1 MTKQSYPCEGFT
13 NVFIQRDPAHVNPR
27 MQFVVHDKVL
37 PLVEELCKNRP
48 QWTLKSANVSLRDP
62 AIVSAHHF
70 DVYENGQLLGEIS
83 VESGY
88 RTDTGPVTYY
98 RYDNPRL
105 TLKRQ
110 RGMWNKTSKL
120 DLAVKNILK
129 AFHAKTLAETIVEV
143 EQQVE
148 VKLSENTR
156 TANADFDSGFRRM
169 GAFITGYIMANWDTI
184 APELKARGAPVPD
197 DLPERLTSKKEAE
210 ATERAYLDKQGFTI
224 LTRGS
229 DYIMVRGRGDERE
242 TEVKSSEQL
251 TDNIRR
257 NLGFLKLSEGSR
269 IIPNVGVRLNESTF
283 FVIDKELV

>member
-1 MTKQSYPCEGFT
+1 MTKQLYPCEGFS
-13 NVFIQRDPAHVNPR
+13 NVSINRNPAFVTPTTR
-27 MQFVVHDKVL
+27 FVVHDRML
-37 PLVEELCKNRP
+37 PLIEELCKHRP
-48 QWTLKSANVSLRDP
+48 QWTFKSLNASINTDVV
-62 AIVSAHHF
+62 AAHHF
-70 DVYENGQLLGEIS
+70 DVYENGQTLGEIS

-88 RTDTGPVTYY
+88 RVDIGSVTYY

-105 TLKRQ
+105 THKRQ
-110 RGMWNKTSKL
+110 RGIWNKTSKL

-143 EQQVE
+143 ERQIE
-148 VKLSENTR
+148 VKLNENTR

-169 GAFITGYIMANWDTI
+169 GAFITGYVMKHWDTI

-197 DLPERLTSKKEAE
+197 DLPERLATRKEAE
-210 ATERAYLDKQGFTI
+210 ATELAYRDKEGFTVI
-224 LTRGS
+224 TRGS
-229 DYIMVRGRGDERE
+229 DYIMVRGFGDERE

-269 IIPNVGVRLNESTF
+269 IIPNVGVRLNENTF
-283 FVIDKELV
+283 FVIDKELL

>member
-1 MTKQSYPCEGFT
+1 MTKQLYPCEGFP
-13 NVFIQRDPAHVNPR
+13 NVSINRNPAFVTPTTR
-27 MQFVVHDKVL
+27 FVVHDRIL
-37 PLVEELCKNRP
+37 PLIEELCKQRP
-48 QWTLKSANVSLRDP
+48 QWTFKSANQ
-62 AIVSAHHF
+62 AINADVVAAHHF
-70 DVYENGQLLGEIS
+70 EVYESGQSLGEIS

-88 RTDTGPVTYY
+88 RADTGSITYY
-98 RYDNPRL
+98 RFDNPRL
-105 TLKRQ
+105 TSKRQ
-110 RGMWNKTSKL
+110 RGIWTKTSKL

-143 EQQVE
+143 ERQIE

-169 GAFITGYIMANWDTI
+169 GAFLTGYVMRNWDTI
-184 APELKARGAPVPD
+184 APDLKARGAPVPD
-197 DLPERLTSKKEAE
+197 DLPERLAVRNEAE
-210 ATERAYLDKQGFTI
+210 ATQIAYHSKEGFTI
-224 LTRGS
+224 ITRGS
-229 DYIMVRGRGDERE
+229 DYVMVRGFGDERE

-269 IIPNVGVRLNESTF
+269 IIPNVGVRLNDNTF

>member
-1 MTKQSYPCEGFT
+1 
-13 NVFIQRDPAHVNPR
+13 
-27 MQFVVHDKVL
+27 VVHDKVL

-48 QWTLKSANVSLRDP
+48 QWTLKSANE
-62 AIVSAHHF
+62 ATTGYGVSAHHF
-70 DVYENGQLLGEIS
+70 DVYENGQSLGEIS

-88 RTDTGPVTYY
+88 LNNTGPVTYY

-105 TLKRQ
+105 TSKRQ
-110 RGMWNKTSKL
+110 RGIWNKTSKL

-143 EQQVE
+143 ERQIE

-169 GAFITGYIMANWDTI
+169 GAFLTGYVMRNWDTV
-184 APELKARGAPVPD
+184 APELKAAGAPVPD
-197 DLPERLTSKKEAE
+197 DLPERLAVRNEAE
-210 ATERAYLDKQGFTI
+210 ATQIAYHTKEGFTVI
-224 LTRGS
+224 TRGS
-229 DYIMVRGRGDERE
+229 DYVMVRGFGDERE

-269 IIPNVGVRLNESTF
+269 IIPNVGVRLNDNTF
-283 FVIDKELV
+283 FVIDKELL

>member
-1 MTKQSYPCEGFT
+1 MTKQLYPCEGFS
-13 NVFIQRDPAHVNPR
+13 NVFINRNPA
-27 MQFVVHDKVL
+27 FVTPTTRFLVHDRVL
-37 PLVEELCKNRP
+37 PLVGELGKSRP
-48 QWTLKSANVSLRDP
+48 QWTLKSANEVTTGDG
-62 AIVSAHHF
+62 VSAHHF

-148 VKLSENTR
+148 IKLNTN
-156 TANADFDSGFRRM
+156 TKNANADFDSGFRRM

-269 IIPNVGVRLNESTF
+269 IIPNVGVRLNESAF

>member
-1 MTKQSYPCEGFT
+1 MTKQLYPCEGFS
-13 NVFIQRDPAHVNPR
+13 NVFINRNPAFVNPGMR
-27 MQFVVHDKVL
+27 FVVHDKVL
-37 PLVEELCKNRP
+37 PLVEELCKSRP
-48 QWTLKSANVSLRDP
+48 QWTLKSANE
-62 AIVSAHHF
+62 ATTGYGVSAHHF

-148 VKLSENTR
+148 IKLNTN
-156 TANADFDSGFRRM
+156 TKNANADFDSGFRRM